1 VITVPR
7 RGPSPTPFGE
17 LYNRD
22 EDRRRF
28 DDRRDTGRE
37 DSEQD
42 FRQREQSRNDDRR
55 DIEQMLRN
63 NDIQVDDMV
72 SLAVE
77 VLVDQYRDGI
87 PIGEKTL
94 QKVLGK
100 KLGTGFIAALNPIG
114 TSAANIGR
122 TGFGSGRFQKQFGQN
137 MGFNFSQLS
146 KPKKPRSKKAKAGD
160 KKLSAAFKKANAAS
174 RKKNGQ
180 LKKGK
185 TQADVARM
193 AHRLLKK
200 M

>member
-1 VITVPR
+1 MPR

-17 LYNRD
+17 LFNTGETERRD
-22 EDRRRF
+22 E
-28 DDRRDTGRE
+28 RRDTGRE
-37 DSEQD
+37 DSERD
-42 FRQREQSRNDDRR
+42 FRRREESRDDDRR
-55 DIEQMLRN
+55 QIEEVLRDN
-63 NDIQVDDMV
+63 NVQVDDLV

-77 VLVDQYRDGI
+77 VMVDQFHDGV

-94 QKVLGK
+94 QKAFGK
-100 KLGTGFIAALNPIG
+100 KLGTGLVRAFNPAGSLAADL
-114 TSAANIGR
+114 GR

-146 KPKKPRSKKAKAGD
+146 KPKRKRSTKEKAGD
-160 KKLSAAFKKANAAS
+160 KKLSKAFKLANAKA

>member
-1 VITVPR
+1 MPR

-17 LYNRD
+17 LFNRGEIERRD
-22 EDRRRF
+22 E
-28 DDRRDTGRE
+28 RRDTGRE
-37 DSEQD
+37 DAERD
-42 FRQREQSRNDDRR
+42 FQRREQSRDDDRR
-55 DIEQMLRN
+55 QVEEVLRDN
-63 NDIQVDDMV
+63 NVQVDDLV

-77 VLVDQYRDGI
+77 VMVDQFHDGV

-94 QKVLGK
+94 QKAFGK
-100 KLGTGFIAALNPIG
+100 KLGTGLTRALNPAG
-114 TSAANIGR
+114 SAAADLGKLSR
-122 TGFGSGRFQKQFGQN
+122 SGFGSGRFQKQFGQN
-137 MGFNFSQLS
+137 MGFNFSQIA
-146 KPKKPRSKKAKAGD
+146 KPKRKRSTKEKAGD
-160 KKLSAAFKKANAAS
+160 KKLSTAFKKANAAS